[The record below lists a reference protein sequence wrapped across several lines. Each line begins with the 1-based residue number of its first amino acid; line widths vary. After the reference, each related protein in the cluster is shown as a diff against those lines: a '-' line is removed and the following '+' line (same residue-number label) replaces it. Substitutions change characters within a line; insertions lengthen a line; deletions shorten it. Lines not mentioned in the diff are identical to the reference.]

1 MKRLLVALIFALGAG
16 SVLAQGPTPQTGVKE
31 VTLTEAQSTKL
42 ELVAQK
48 TLNASQEMRIL
59 ELRFQ
64 QLQQEQ
70 ARLKADFETL
80 LADLCKAAKLDPK
93 TTKPTQDFKK
103 LVGPEAK

>member
-16 SVLAQGPTPQTGVKE
+16 SVLAQGPIPQSGIKE
-31 VTLTEAQSTKL
+31 VALTEAQSTKL

-48 TLNASQEMRIL
+48 NLNASQEMRIL
-59 ELRFQ
+59 EMRFQ

-70 ARLKADFETL
+70 ARLKAEFEMI
-80 LADLCKAAKLDPK
+80 LAELCKAAKLDPK

-103 LVGPEAK
+103 LVGPEVK